1 MKVLLLGD
9 TGSLGSEFRQLF
21 SNKKV
26 HFYCINR
33 KKKKF
38 KFNFSKLKNLI
49 FKQKPHLIINCIGLT
64 GLIYCQNK
72 KKEAY
77 EVNSKIPQRIIKII
91 KGTQIRLIHFS
102 TEAVFKGNKLNKI
115 YSEKD
120 KPKPGTI
127 YGKSKYD
134 ADKKILKAPN
144 TLVIRL
150 PLLFGPT
157 HKKQIVSKLLK
168 LIKDKKKIFVADDV
182 YSTPLYTP
190 EVCKFVFDNFI
201 KNQKTIK
208 TKLIHFTGS
217 RLISMYKLILELSKS
232 IPGANHKNI
241 IRVKDAYFN
250 TGIKIKPKNLGLT
263 SRNRK
268 YIKTINYKVGK
279 YLI

>member
-9 TGSLGSEFRQLF
+9 TGSLGRQFKQLF
-21 SNKKV
+21 LTKKV
-26 HFYCINR
+26 RFYCINR
-33 KKKKF
+33 KKKNF
-38 KFNFSKLKNLI
+38 KFNFLNLKNSI
-49 FKQKPHLIINCIGLT
+49 NKKNPHIIINCVGLT

-77 EVNSKIPQRIIKII
+77 EVNSKIPQQIIKII
-91 KGTQIRLIHFS
+91 KRTQIRLIHFS
-102 TEAVFKGNKLNKI
+102 TEAVFKGNKLNKV

-120 KPKPGTI
+120 SPKPGTI

-150 PLLFGPT
+150 PLLYGPT

-263 SRNRK
+263 SQNRR